1 MTSKTNVI
9 FSFCSYNIEVLA
21 EEAVTFLI
29 MEKENCD
36 YETATGKALGH
47 DQPLNTLYYDNWYE
61 ILPGVR
67 VPSMADVEARK
78 KYDLKV
84 KAFVENT
91 PDTINFIDVPWPC
104 DGAAEDM
111 VAVMLSGEDSATK
124 RKRIKDLILF
134 WHPDKFFSRFETRLS
149 QKDRELITDSVL
161 DISKELSRVL
171 EGER

>member
-1 MTSKTNVI
+1 MSSETNLI
-9 FSFCSYNIEVLA
+9 LSSCSYIMEVLA

-29 MEKENCD
+29 MEQENCD
-36 YETATGKALGH
+36 YETATGRALGH
-47 DQPLNTLYYDNWYE
+47 DQPLNTLYHDNWFE

-78 KYDLKV
+78 EYDLKV

-91 PDTINFIDVPWPC
+91 PETIKFIDVPWPC
-104 DGAAEDM
+104 NGAAEDL

-134 WHPDKFFSRFETRLS
+134 WHPDKFFSRFKTKLS
-149 QKDRELITDSVL
+149 QKDRELIIDSVL

-171 EGER
+171 EGVR